1 MLCSRSQKCNLSSP
15 ARLISDLPSD
25 QCPTGDQ
32 FLLLGRSGEGM
43 GIEAKARPS
52 IMTFYQKNF
61 LPLLSPQRTPG
72 CLKLALQQELMAAA
86 IAIQAGNA
94 APQGT

>member
-1 MLCSRSQKCNLSSP
+1 
-15 ARLISDLPSD
+15 
-25 QCPTGDQ
+25 
-32 FLLLGRSGEGM
+32 M